1 MPRIKLYIMLR
12 VNLIPNAKFVLNAEC
27 FIFLS
32 QAILNYISIK
42 YELIFQL
49 LALNNITH
57 NVESLGVAL
66 LPEKK
71 IKKEVL
77 STEKTWLLTSGL
89 LLLHFSSILTY

>member
-89 LLLHFSSILTY
+89 LHFSSILTY

>member
-42 YELIFQL
+42 YELIFHL
-49 LALNNITH
+49 LALNITH

-77 STEKTWLLTSGL
+77 STEKTWLLTTGL
-89 LLLHFSSILTY
+89 LYFFSSILTY